1 MGKFYDASSEQEETK
16 PLGRF
21 GSASLEAKAQPPAP
35 SNVTTEDTD
44 VTLYDDDL
52 INDVN
57 FQKASEVI
65 YNMNNSVDAERL
77 GSPEEYAQYGIETM
91 GWFNWNIPRM
101 SFDAARISG
110 ATDEQKQSFLYMME
124 SYDELGMSWNGTKRF
139 IKGAITD
146 PTNLIGLGTFGFGL
160 VGKEGAKQASKQGI
174 KELLKQSTRGGV
186 ILGTEAAFY
195 SGVDDVARQ
204 VVETSVS
211 GEDIDLGRTAKAS
224 AIGFGLGF
232 GLGTGAEA
240 VVKKFKGKS
249 AKEISET
256 VDEEKMIDEL
266 PELEDS
272 FDEAV
277 RMYHG
282 SERDFNTF
290 DTSADRANNKMN
302 VRGVYLYSE
311 TRKES
316 AKNFGSNTYT
326 VVAKKDLKT
335 FDRQGGNDLS
345 PEMIEQHKIE
355 LENAGYGRGGQEELD
370 EYATSF
376 EKWSNIDGD
385 AKARVLKAGGYEKY
399 VDGDE
404 IVILDSKNTKI
415 INKNSD
421 TIIPPSPP
429 ASRIRKDLDAVIKAI
444 KRTVPRGK
452 AAAIRPDGT
461 QSTAELVKAVEPFKA
476 MLREASANN
485 PAELA
490 DYLMKQRLT
499 DGEGEVLEVATSQTV
514 SVLKTKVYNLRL
526 QQKELDGDAAK
537 AIQAQIDELED
548 VIAPLDELDTAMSTI
563 VAQRLRMRQ
572 EGINTGELRG
582 TTIKSLMERSGLSRS
597 EAEKEFDSIFNATIK
612 KNSATKEM
620 KALDKAIEKASK
632 DGNVAEFIKLKKQK
646 EVKEA
651 EALSDALKKEGNPL
665 YNALN
670 KILKPVNEVMIGFV
684 FSPATMVV
692 NTVPSL
698 AKTIYKPLLNNVMTD
713 GLSATARRKIV
724 AEYSSMWA
732 MKGAALKMAKAAWRY
747 EKSILTGDSARF
759 LENYNTIPKKYGVNV
774 TGKDGTVRT
783 FDAAGS
789 FVRFFPRAL
798 LAQDALFEALHY
810 RGYTVGNATGKA
822 MEDGLA
828 RGLKGDELDTFVK
841 VETQKALDKAYAP
854 EENAIDILMQDGI
867 SRGLKGKKLENFIHK
882 ELETNPEVFTK
893 ATDQNGRDYV
903 QDILFKRDFSGESTV
918 SSLAKGYE
926 GWVNNNPILRTMGQ
940 LFFRTP
946 VRVFEEGIRLTP
958 GVNLLAPGFRKDLS
972 GERGAMRQARAQGEA
987 LMSYAIGASVMSLYA
1002 TGNLTGAMGQ
1012 NYKQT
1017 RQGENAGLE
1026 PYTIRFSDGSTF
1038 NYRNFDPFSTPIKI
1052 IVNALEKAE
1061 TLAYRAEQGESID
1074 KSEFEKARGY
1084 VAVGLGSIFQS
1095 IRDANLASGV
1105 DAALDFGEDITNPDS
1120 SDQVIKFLGRKV
1132 QTFLP
1137 NTYYKAQMMDNPV
1150 LGDPVT
1156 IEQFW
1161 KQRINPSDPLVPKQY
1176 TAFGRPR
1183 TDSNPAAKM
1192 YYFSTA
1198 SEEDRQRGKSN
1209 KEFEAEQFLYE
1220 LAQVGD
1226 THFTAPYKMPKY
1238 MGDIDLRKQLT
1249 KDGVES
1255 YYDRWMR
1262 YTLEQEIGGQ
1272 TIVDVVHRLK
1282 DLPMGTAS
1290 TPGIAETQT
1299 KKYLNKWRE
1308 AAFVTLLQEEGNLI
1322 PQRRSVLEREA
1333 KAKSG
1338 QRSSDNIMFNIG
1350 N

>member
-77 GSPEEYAQYGIETM
+77 GSPEDYAQYGIETM

-266 PELEDS
+266 PEL
-272 FDEAV
+272 
-277 RMYHG
+277 
-282 SERDFNTF
+282 
-290 DTSADRANNKMN
+290 
-302 VRGVYLYSE
+302 
-311 TRKES
+311 
-316 AKNFGSNTYT
+316 
-326 VVAKKDLKT
+326 
-335 FDRQGGNDLS
+335 
-345 PEMIEQHKIE
+345 
-355 LENAGYGRGGQEELD
+355 
-370 EYATSF
+370 
-376 EKWSNIDGD
+376 GD
-385 AKARVLKAGGYEKY
+385 APV
-399 VDGDE
+399 V
-404 IVILDSKNTKI
+404 TKE
-415 INKNSD
+415 
-421 TIIPPSPP
+421 TATPP
-429 ASRIRKDLDAVIKAI
+429 AQKIRKDLDAVIKAI

-1150 LGDPVT
+1150 LGDPIT

>member
-77 GSPEEYAQYGIETM
+77 ESPEEYAQYGIETM

-240 VVKKFKGKS
+240 VVKKFKGKN

-266 PELEDS
+266 PELDS
-272 FDEAV
+272 V
-277 RMYHG
+277 V
-282 SERDFNTF
+282 
-290 DTSADRANNKMN
+290 DTTPITGK
-302 VRGVYLYSE
+302 
-311 TRKES
+311 
-316 AKNFGSNTYT
+316 
-326 VVAKKDLKT
+326 
-335 FDRQGGNDLS
+335 QS
-345 PEMIEQHKIE
+345 PAPK
-355 LENAGYGRGGQEELD
+355 L
-370 EYATSF
+370 T
-376 EKWSNIDGD
+376 
-385 AKARVLKAGGYEKY
+385 
-399 VDGDE
+399 
-404 IVILDSKNTKI
+404 
-415 INKNSD
+415 
-421 TIIPPSPP
+421 
-429 ASRIRKDLDAVIKAI
+429 KDLDAVIKAI

-612 KNSATKEM
+612 KNNNTKEM

-1150 LGDPVT
+1150 LGDPIT

>member
-1 MGKFYDASSEQEETK
+1 MGKFSDALSQQQSTTGK
-16 PLGRF
+16 F
-21 GSASLEAKAQPPAP
+21 GAAILQQQQPINSGFNA
-35 SNVTTEDTD
+35 TYQDTD
-44 VTLYDDDL
+44 ETLYDNDL
-52 INDVN
+52 VNDLN

-77 GSPEEYAQYGIETM
+77 GSPEDYAKYGIETM
-91 GWFNWNIPRM
+91 GWFNWNIPKM
-101 SFDAARISG
+101 TFDAARISG
-110 ATDEQKQSFLYMME
+110 ATEEQKQAFLYMME
-124 SYDELGMSWNGTKRF
+124 AYDDLGMSWNGTKRF

-146 PTNLIGLGTFGFGL
+146 PTNLIGLGTFGIGIA
-160 VGKEGAKQASKQGI
+160 GKETAKQASKQGI
-174 KELLKQSTRGGV
+174 KELLKQSTKGGV

-195 SGVDDVARQ
+195 TGVDDIARQ

-224 AIGFGLGF
+224 TIGFGLGF
-232 GLGTGAEA
+232 SLGTGTQA
-240 VVKKFKGKS
+240 VVKKFAGKAS
-249 AKEISET
+249 KEVAEA
-256 VDEEKMIDEL
+256 VDEKKMIDEL
-266 PELEDS
+266 PELEDVPV
-272 FDEAV
+272 AP
-277 RMYHG
+277 
-282 SERDFNTF
+282 
-290 DTSADRANNKMN
+290 K
-302 VRGVYLYSE
+302 E
-311 TRKES
+311 TV
-316 AKNFGSNTYT
+316 T
-326 VVAKKDLKT
+326 
-335 FDRQGGNDLS
+335 
-345 PEMIEQHKIE
+345 
-355 LENAGYGRGGQEELD
+355 
-370 EYATSF
+370 
-376 EKWSNIDGD
+376 
-385 AKARVLKAGGYEKY
+385 
-399 VDGDE
+399 
-404 IVILDSKNTKI
+404 
-415 INKNSD
+415 
-421 TIIPPSPP
+421 PP
-429 ASRIRKDLDAVIKAI
+429 AQRIRKDLDGVIQAI

-452 AAAIRPDGT
+452 AAAIRSDGT
-461 QSTAELVKAVEPFKA
+461 QSTKELLEAVEPFKA
-476 MLREASANN
+476 MLREASSNN
-485 PAELA
+485 PSGVSPQEFA

-499 DGEGEVLEVATSQTV
+499 EGEGEFLEVATSQTV
-514 SVLKTKVYNLRL
+514 GVLKTKVGNLRL
-526 QQKELDGDAAK
+526 QQKQLDGEEAK
-537 AIQAQIDELED
+537 AISDQIDELED
-548 VIAPLDELDTAMSTI
+548 VIAPLDTLDTAMSTV

-582 TTIKSLMERSGLSRS
+582 TTIKSLMEDSGLSRS
-597 EAEKEFDSIFNATIK
+597 EAEKEFDSIFNETIK
-612 KNSATKEM
+612 KNNNTKEM
-620 KALDKAIEKASK
+620 KALDKAIEKANK
-632 DGNVAEFIKLKKQK
+632 DGDVAEFIKLKNQK

-651 EALSDALKKEGNPL
+651 EALADALKKEGNPV
-665 YNALN
+665 YNAFN
-670 KILKPVNEVMIGFV
+670 KILKPVNEIMIGQV

-698 AKTIYKPLLNNVMTD
+698 AKTIYKPLLNNIMTD

-732 MKGAALKMAKAAWRY
+732 MKGTALKMAKAAWRY

-759 LENYNTIPKKYGVNV
+759 LENYNAIPKKYGVNV

-783 FDAAGS
+783 FDVAGS

-798 LAQDALFEALHY
+798 LAQDAFFEAIHY
-810 RGYTVGNATGKA
+810 RAYTVGNATGKA
-822 MEDGLA
+822 MEDGLS
-828 RGLKGDELDTFVK
+828 RGLKGDDLDAFVK
-841 VETQKALDKAYAP
+841 AETQKALDKAYAP

-867 SRGLKGKKLENFIHK
+867 SRGLKGKKLENFINK

-903 QDILFKRDFSGESTV
+903 QDFLYKRDFTGESTV

-926 GWVNNNPILRTMGQ
+926 RAVNNNPILRTMGQ

-987 LMSYAIGASVMSLYA
+987 LMSYAMGASVMSLYA
-1002 TGNLTGAMGQ
+1002 TGNITGAMGQ
-1012 NYKQT
+1012 DYKQT

-1052 IVNALEKAE
+1052 IVNALERAE

-1105 DAALDFGEDITNPDS
+1105 DAAIDFGEDFIDPDS
-1120 SDQVIKFLGRKV
+1120 SDQIIKFLGRKV

-1183 TDSNPAAKM
+1183 TDANSAAKM

-1198 SEEDRQRGKSN
+1198 SEEDRQRGKSD
-1209 KEFEAEQFLYE
+1209 KEYEAEQFLYE

-1272 TIVDVVHRLK
+1272 TIVDVIHRMR

-1299 KKYLNKWRE
+1299 KKYLGKWRE
-1308 AAFVTLLQEEGNLI
+1308 AALVKLLTEEGNLI
-1322 PQRRSVLEREA
+1322 EQRTNVLQKEA

-1338 QRSSDNIMFNIG
+1338 QRSIENIPHNITG
-1350 N
+1350 TR